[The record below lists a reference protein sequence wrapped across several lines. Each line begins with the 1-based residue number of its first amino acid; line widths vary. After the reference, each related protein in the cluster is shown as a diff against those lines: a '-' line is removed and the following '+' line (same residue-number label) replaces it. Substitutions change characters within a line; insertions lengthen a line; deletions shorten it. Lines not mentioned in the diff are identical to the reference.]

1 MPQYKYHS
9 QPGCGGCLLI
19 FMMALLLFGGAPL
32 LFEIMGFLLVS
43 GLFVVFFLVA
53 AFWLFSAYVR
63 KRVSNYE
70 HQQSEARNRF
80 VQLLVHIL
88 VKIAQI
94 DGDITRVEMQTIQNY
109 FRHNLRYNQ
118 EQMFWVKE
126 LIKDGSRSTESL
138 ESLLEQ
144 FRNTFSYE
152 PRLILLELVFQ
163 VLYTK
168 EKIPPRELELAQN
181 IADYLDISQYDQQ
194 TIWSRYRYQRHQY
207 PGVSDEEKYY
217 EVLGLTSA
225 ADFATIKKSY
235 RKLSMKY
242 HPDKVSHLGE
252 EFRNIAEEKMKEIN
266 VAYDYLSK
274 KMNNSR

>member
-1 MPQYKYHS
+1 MPEYKYHS

-19 FMMALLLFGGAPL
+19 FMLVMLLFGGAPL
-32 LFEIMGFLLVS
+32 LFEVMGFLLVS
-43 GLFVVFFLVA
+43 GLFFVLFVGV
-53 AFWLFSAYVR
+53 AFWLFSNYVR
-63 KRVSNYE
+63 YKVSNYE
-70 HQQSEARNRF
+70 HQQSDARNRF

-118 EQMFWVKE
+118 EQMFWIKE
-126 LIKDGSRSTESL
+126 LIKDGSHSTESL

-152 PRLILLELVFQ
+152 PRLILVELVFQ

-168 EKIPPRELELAQN
+168 EQIPPKELELAQN
-181 IADYLDISQYDQQ
+181 IADYLGISQYDQQ
-194 TIWSRYRYQRHQY
+194 TIWSRYRYQRRQY
-207 PGVSDEEKYY
+207 PGVSDEEKYF
-217 EVLGLTSA
+217 EVLGLTPS
-225 ADFATIKKSY
+225 ADFGTIKKAY

-252 EFRNIAEEKMKEIN
+252 EFRNVAEEKMKEIN